1 MVLVIKWHR
10 TWLNCF
16 LVFIVFVELASDEIG
31 YLPEE
36 IFKQNTEGVALFLPN
51 TYSKMWKERDKL
63 KKRLH
68 SKKEVELKDWGTSQ
82 PLHIATHEK
91 ACEENTKRVTEQPFD
106 GDHGCDSQTYSGV
119 STEAKNRDAIIPVKT
134 LPVWMTGNRKNMR
147 WNKGQLSDFFSPVGL
162 DHRAI

>member
-1 MVLVIKWHR
+1 M
-10 TWLNCF
+10 
-16 LVFIVFVELASDEIG
+16 
-31 YLPEE
+31 
-36 IFKQNTEGVALFLPN
+36 
-51 TYSKMWKERDKL
+51 

-134 LPVWMTGNRKNMR
+134 LPV
-147 WNKGQLSDFFSPVGL
+147 
-162 DHRAI
+162 